1 MNPPKLHRVIIIEDN
16 LEVNAVLSEYIKMN
30 DSLSLAASYSNCEDA
45 LKNLA
50 EDKPK
55 IILMDID
62 LPGINGVEGTRKIKQ
77 KRPSSEVIIITVFE
91 NSETVFSALR
101 AGASGYLTKNVTSED
116 LLSSIDECLTGG
128 APMSMKI
135 AKMVV
140 GSFNKNTKSPLTDRE
155 TEILSGLSSGKS
167 YNSVAL
173 LLNISKDTVKYHIK
187 NIYIKLQVDNKED
200 AIEIANKEKFI

>member
-1 MNPPKLHRVIIIEDN
+1 MVTQKLNRVIIIEDN
-16 LEVNAVLSEYIKMN
+16 LEVNSVLSEYIKIN

-45 LKNLA
+45 LKNLG
-50 EDKPK
+50 EDKPN
-55 IILMDID
+55 IVLMDID
-62 LPGINGVEGTRKIKQ
+62 LPGINGVEGTKRIKQ
-77 KRPSSEVIIITVFE
+77 KRPSAEVIIITVFE

-101 AGASGYLTKNVTSED
+101 AGAAGYLTKNVTSDD
-116 LLSSIDECLTGG
+116 LLSSIEECLKGG

-140 GSFNKNTKSPLTDRE
+140 GSFNKNNQSPLTQRE
-155 TEILSGLSSGKS
+155 TDVLAGLSSGKS
-167 YNSVAL
+167 YNSTAQ

>member
-140 GSFNKNTKSPLTDRE
+140 GSFNKNTQSPLTERE

>member
-30 DSLSLAASYSNCEDA
+30 DSLSLAASYTNCEDA

-140 GSFNKNTKSPLTDRE
+140 GSFNKNTQSPLTERE